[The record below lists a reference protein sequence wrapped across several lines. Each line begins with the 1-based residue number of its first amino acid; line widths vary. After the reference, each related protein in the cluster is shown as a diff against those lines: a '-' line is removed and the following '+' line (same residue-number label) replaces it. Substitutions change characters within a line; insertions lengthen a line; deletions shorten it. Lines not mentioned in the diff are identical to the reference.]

1 MLALRAF
8 PALVPPIPTPAHP
21 RHPILASLMPA
32 LDTAFGLEPAVLF
45 PDAIATL
52 VERLTALLDE
62 APVEAEFGF
71 LEAA

>member
-8 PALVPPIPTPAHP
+8 PALVPPTPTSERPSHP
-21 RHPILASLMPA
+21 VLASLMPA

-45 PDAIATL
+45 PDAIAAL
-52 VERLTALLDE
+52 VERLAAVLD
-62 APVEAEFGF
+62 AMPVESEFGF